1 MSEIV
6 TIKFVVESND
16 PSSEILIAIAHEGQ
30 AENYLEGVEYDEL
43 SRLSWSY
50 DPWTNEE
57 PDISYSRHGGG
68 APEVAPVVISS
79 WEAVSVGSGAQDLS
93 WEPVSGSYWIVVM
106 NADGSAGVDADV
118 KLGARVPILQNIG
131 NMLVFGGIVALL
143 IGAFVLYTWV
153 R

>member
-1 MSEIV
+1 
-6 TIKFVVESND
+6 
-16 PSSEILIAIAHEGQ
+16 
-30 AENYLEGVEYDEL
+30 
-43 SRLSWSY
+43 
-50 DPWTNEE
+50 
-57 PDISYSRHGGG
+57 
-68 APEVAPVVISS
+68 
-79 WEAVSVGSGAQDLS
+79 
-93 WEPVSGSYWIVVM
+93 M